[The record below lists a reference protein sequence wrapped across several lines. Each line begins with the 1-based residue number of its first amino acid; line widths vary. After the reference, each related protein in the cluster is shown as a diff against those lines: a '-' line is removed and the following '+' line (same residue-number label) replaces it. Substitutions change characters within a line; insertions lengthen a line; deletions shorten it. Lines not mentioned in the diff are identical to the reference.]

1 MNHAASRNATVQPLG
16 KVIVAKFG
24 GTSVADFDAM
34 NRSAD
39 IVLARPEVR
48 LVVLSASAGVT
59 NLLVEL
65 ATGKE
70 TERRVFLLDEIRR
83 IQNAII
89 DRLDNPTVIREE
101 VGRMLENIAMLSEAA
116 SLATST
122 ALTDEL
128 VSHGE
133 LMSTLLFVEVIRQRN
148 VPVEWFDVR
157 KVMRTNDHF
166 GRAEPDTQ
174 ALTDLTLSQLQPRLQ
189 DALVITQGFIGS
201 EGKGRTTTLGR
212 GGSDY
217 TAALLGEALGAV
229 RVDIWTD
236 VPGIYTTDPR
246 LVPAAKRIDRI
257 AFEEAAE
264 MATFGAKVLH
274 PATLLPAVR
283 RGIPVFVGSS
293 KDPSG
298 GGTLVCDTSDN
309 PPLFRAIALRRRQ
322 TLVTLHSLSML
333 HSRGFL
339 ADVFGILARH
349 NISVDLITTSEVS
362 VALTLDT
369 TGSTSSDASLLTTS
383 LLTELSS
390 LCRVEVEENLALIA
404 IIGNK
409 LSQACGV
416 GKEVFGVLDPFNIRM
431 ICYGASSYNLC
442 FLVPGNDADQVV
454 KTLHRNLF
462 EQ

>member
-1 MNHAASRNATVQPLG
+1 MTSFV
-16 KVIVAKFG
+16 VAKFG
-24 GTSVADFDAM
+24 GTSVADYDAM

-39 IVLARPEVR
+39 VVLADPNTR

-59 NLLVEL
+59 NLLVSLSEGL
-65 ATGKE
+65 EA
-70 TERRVFLLDEIRR
+70 TERFVKLDALRK
-83 IQNAII
+83 IQFDILE
-89 DRLDNPTVIREE
+89 RLQNPNVIREE
-101 VGRMLENIAMLSEAA
+101 VERLLENITTLAEAA

-128 VSHGE
+128 VGHGE
-133 LMSTLLFVEVIRQRN
+133 LMSTLLFVEIMRERN
-148 VPVEWFDVR
+148 VQAQWFDVR
-157 KVMRTNDHF
+157 KIMRTSDRF
-166 GRAEPDTQ
+166 GRAEPDVE
-174 ALTDLTLSQLQPRLQ
+174 ALAELTNQQLAPRLA
-189 DALVITQGFIGS
+189 DGIVITQGFIGS
-201 EGKGRTTTLGR
+201 EAKGRTTTLGR

-217 TAALLGEALGAV
+217 TAALLGEALHAT

-246 LVPAAKRIDRI
+246 VVSAAKRIDVI

-283 RGIPVFVGSS
+283 SDIPVFVGSS
-293 KDPSG
+293 KDPKA
-298 GGTLVCDTSDN
+298 GGTLVCKKTEN
-309 PPLFRAIALRRRQ
+309 PPLFRALALRRRQ
-322 TLVTLHSLSML
+322 TLVTLHSHNML

-339 ADVFGILARH
+339 AEVFGILARH

-362 VALTLDT
+362 IALTLDT
-369 TGSTSSDASLLTTS
+369 TGSTSTGDTLLTQSLLI
-383 LLTELSS
+383 ELSE
-390 LCRVEVEENLALIA
+390 LCRVEVEEDLALVA

-409 LSQACGV
+409 LSRACGV

-442 FLVPGNDADQVV
+442 FLVPADQAEQVV
-454 KTLHRNLF
+454 QKLHQNLF
-462 EQ
+462 E

>member
-1 MNHAASRNATVQPLG
+1 MTDLV
-16 KVIVAKFG
+16 VAKFG

-34 NRSAD
+34 NRSIDVALLD
-39 IVLARPEVR
+39 ANTRI
-48 LVVLSASAGVT
+48 VVLSASAGVT
-59 NLLVEL
+59 NILVAL
-65 ATGKE
+65 AGGLE
-70 TERRVFLLDEIRR
+70 PTERFSQLDALRQ
-83 IQNAII
+83 IQFNILE
-89 DRLDNPTVIREE
+89 RLRYPNVIREE
-101 VGRMLENIAMLSEAA
+101 IERLLENITTLAEAA

-442 FLVPGNDADQVV
+442 FLVPGSDADQVV

>member
-1 MNHAASRNATVQPLG
+1 MTSFV
-16 KVIVAKFG
+16 VAKFG
-24 GTSVADFDAM
+24 GTSVADYDAM

-39 IVLARPEVR
+39 VVLADPNTR

-59 NLLVEL
+59 NLLVSLSEGL
-65 ATGKE
+65 EA
-70 TERRVFLLDEIRR
+70 TERFVKLDALRK
-83 IQNAII
+83 IQFDILE
-89 DRLDNPTVIREE
+89 RLQNPNVIREE
-101 VGRMLENIAMLSEAA
+101 VERLLENITTLAEAA

-133 LMSTLLFVEVIRQRN
+133 LMSTLLFVEIMRERN
-148 VPVEWFDVR
+148 VQAQWFDVR
-157 KVMRTNDHF
+157 KVMRTSDRF
-166 GRAEPDTQ
+166 GRAEPDVE
-174 ALTDLTLSQLQPRLQ
+174 ALAELTNQQLAPRLA
-189 DALVITQGFIGS
+189 DGIVVTQGFIGS
-201 EGKGRTTTLGR
+201 EAKGRTTTLGR

-217 TAALLGEALGAV
+217 TAALLGEALHAT

-246 LVPAAKRIDRI
+246 VVSAAKRIDVI

-283 RGIPVFVGSS
+283 SDIPVFVGSS
-293 KDPSG
+293 KDPKA
-298 GGTLVCDTSDN
+298 GGTLVCKKTEN
-309 PPLFRAIALRRRQ
+309 PPLFRALTLRRRQ
-322 TLVTLHSLSML
+322 TLVTLHSHNML

-339 ADVFGILARH
+339 AEVFGILARH

-362 VALTLDT
+362 IALTLDT
-369 TGSTSSDASLLTTS
+369 TGSTSTGDTLLTQSLLI
-383 LLTELSS
+383 ELSE
-390 LCRVEVEENLALIA
+390 LCRVEVEEDLALVA

-409 LSQACGV
+409 LSRACGV
-416 GKEVFGVLDPFNIRM
+416 GKEVFGVLDPFSIRM

-442 FLVPGNDADQVV
+442 FLVPADQAEQVV
-454 KTLHRNLF
+454 QKLHQNLF
-462 EQ
+462 E

>member
-1 MNHAASRNATVQPLG
+1 MTSFV
-16 KVIVAKFG
+16 VAKFG
-24 GTSVADFDAM
+24 GTSVADYAAM

-39 IVLARPEVR
+39 VVLADPNTR

-59 NLLVEL
+59 NLLVSLSEGL
-65 ATGKE
+65 EA
-70 TERRVFLLDEIRR
+70 TERFVKLDALRK
-83 IQNAII
+83 IQFDILE
-89 DRLDNPTVIREE
+89 RLQNPNVIREE
-101 VGRMLENIAMLSEAA
+101 VERLLENITTLAEAA

-133 LMSTLLFVEVIRQRN
+133 LMSTLLFVEIMRERN
-148 VPVEWFDVR
+148 IQAQWFDVR
-157 KVMRTNDHF
+157 KVMRTSDRF
-166 GRAEPDTQ
+166 GRAEPDVE
-174 ALTDLTLSQLQPRLQ
+174 ALVELTNQQLAPRL
-189 DALVITQGFIGS
+189 DEGIVITQGFIGS
-201 EGKGRTTTLGR
+201 EAKGRTTTLGR

-217 TAALLGEALGAV
+217 TAALLGEALHAT

-246 LVPAAKRIDRI
+246 VVSAAKRIDVI

-283 RGIPVFVGSS
+283 SDIPVFVGSS
-293 KDPSG
+293 KDPKA
-298 GGTLVCDTSDN
+298 GGTLVCKKTEN
-309 PPLFRAIALRRRQ
+309 PPLFRALALRRKQ
-322 TLVTLHSLSML
+322 TLVTLHSHNML

-339 ADVFGILARH
+339 AEVFGILARH

-362 VALTLDT
+362 IALTLDT
-369 TGSTSSDASLLTTS
+369 TGSTSTGDTLLTQSLLI
-383 LLTELSS
+383 ELSE
-390 LCRVEVEENLALIA
+390 LCRVEVEEDLALVA

-409 LSQACGV
+409 LSRACGV
-416 GKEVFGVLDPFNIRM
+416 GKEVFGVLDPFSIRM

-442 FLVPGNDADQVV
+442 FLVPADQAEQVV
-454 KTLHRNLF
+454 QKLHQNLF
-462 EQ
+462 E

>member
-1 MNHAASRNATVQPLG
+1 MTSFV
-16 KVIVAKFG
+16 VAKFG
-24 GTSVADFDAM
+24 GTSVADYDSM

-39 IVLARPEVR
+39 VVLADPNTR

-59 NLLVEL
+59 NLLVSLSEGL
-65 ATGKE
+65 EA
-70 TERRVFLLDEIRR
+70 TERFVKLDALRK
-83 IQNAII
+83 IQFDILE
-89 DRLDNPTVIREE
+89 RLQNPNVIREE
-101 VGRMLENIAMLSEAA
+101 VERLLENITTLAEAA

-133 LMSTLLFVEVIRQRN
+133 LMSTLLFVEIMRERN
-148 VPVEWFDVR
+148 VQAQWFDVR
-157 KVMRTNDHF
+157 KVMRTSDRF
-166 GRAEPDTQ
+166 GRAEPDVE
-174 ALTDLTLSQLQPRLQ
+174 ALAELTNQQLAPRLA
-189 DALVITQGFIGS
+189 DGIVITQGFIGS
-201 EGKGRTTTLGR
+201 EAKGRTTTLGR

-217 TAALLGEALGAV
+217 TAALLGEALHAT

-246 LVPAAKRIDRI
+246 VVSAAKRIDVI

-283 RGIPVFVGSS
+283 SDIPVFVGSS
-293 KDPSG
+293 KDPKA
-298 GGTLVCDTSDN
+298 GGTLVCKKTEN
-309 PPLFRAIALRRRQ
+309 PPLFRALALRRRQ
-322 TLVTLHSLSML
+322 TLVTLHSHNML

-339 ADVFGILARH
+339 AEVFGILARH

-362 VALTLDT
+362 IALTLDT
-369 TGSTSSDASLLTTS
+369 TGSTSTGDTLLTQSLLI
-383 LLTELSS
+383 ELSE
-390 LCRVEVEENLALIA
+390 LCRVEVEEDLALVA

-409 LSQACGV
+409 LSRACGV
-416 GKEVFGVLDPFNIRM
+416 GKEVFGVLDPFSIRM

-442 FLVPGNDADQVV
+442 FLVPADQAEQVV
-454 KTLHRNLF
+454 QKLHKNLF
-462 EQ
+462 E

>member
-1 MNHAASRNATVQPLG
+1 MTSFV
-16 KVIVAKFG
+16 VAKFG
-24 GTSVADFDAM
+24 GTSVADYAAM

-39 IVLARPEVR
+39 VVLADPNTR

-59 NLLVEL
+59 NLLVSLSEGL
-65 ATGKE
+65 EA
-70 TERRVFLLDEIRR
+70 TERFVKLDALRK
-83 IQNAII
+83 IQFDILE
-89 DRLDNPTVIREE
+89 RLQNPNVIREE
-101 VGRMLENIAMLSEAA
+101 VERLLENITTLAEAA

-133 LMSTLLFVEVIRQRN
+133 LMSTLLFVEIMRERN
-148 VPVEWFDVR
+148 VQAQWFDVR
-157 KVMRTNDHF
+157 KVMRTSDRF
-166 GRAEPDTQ
+166 GRAEPDVEVL
-174 ALTDLTLSQLQPRLQ
+174 AELTNQQLAPRL
-189 DALVITQGFIGS
+189 DEGIVITQGFIGS
-201 EGKGRTTTLGR
+201 EAKGRTTTLGR

-217 TAALLGEALGAV
+217 TAALLGEALHAT

-246 LVPAAKRIDRI
+246 VVSAAKRIDVI

-283 RGIPVFVGSS
+283 SDIPVFVGSS
-293 KDPSG
+293 KDPKA
-298 GGTLVCDTSDN
+298 GGTLVCKKTEN
-309 PPLFRAIALRRRQ
+309 PPLFRALALRRKQ
-322 TLVTLHSLSML
+322 TLVTLHSHNML

-339 ADVFGILARH
+339 AEVFGILARH

-362 VALTLDT
+362 IALTLDT
-369 TGSTSSDASLLTTS
+369 TGSTSTGDTLLTQSLLI
-383 LLTELSS
+383 ELSE
-390 LCRVEVEENLALIA
+390 LCRVEVEEDLALVA

-409 LSQACGV
+409 LSRACGV
-416 GKEVFGVLDPFNIRM
+416 GKEVFGVLDPFSIRM

-442 FLVPGNDADQVV
+442 FLVPADQAEQVV
-454 KTLHRNLF
+454 QKLHQNLF
-462 EQ
+462 E

>member
-1 MNHAASRNATVQPLG
+1 MSHAFPPMV
-16 KVIVAKFG
+16 VAKFG
-24 GTSVADFDAM
+24 GTSVASFDAM

-39 IVLARPEVR
+39 VVLADPNVR

-59 NLLVEL
+59 NLLVAL
-65 ATGKE
+65 AEGLE
-70 TERRVFLLDEIRR
+70 ATERFVKLDAIRR
-83 IQNAII
+83 IQHDIVDSLA
-89 DRLDNPTVIREE
+89 NPEVIREE
-101 VGRMLENIAMLSEAA
+101 IDRLLENITTLAEAA
-116 SLATST
+116 SLATSN

-133 LMSTLLFVEVIRQRN
+133 LMSTLLFVEILRERGVVAQ
-148 VPVEWFDVR
+148 WFDIR
-157 KVMRTNDHF
+157 KVMRTNDRF
-166 GRAEPDTQ
+166 GRAEPDVS
-174 ALTDLTLSQLQPRLQ
+174 ALAELSALQLAPRL
-189 DALVITQGFIGS
+189 AEGLVITQGFIGS
-201 EGKGRTTTLGR
+201 ESKGRTTTLGR

-217 TAALLGEALGAV
+217 TAALLGQALNAT

-246 LVPAAKRIDRI
+246 VVPSAKRIDEI

-283 RGIPVFVGSS
+283 SDIPVFVGSS
-293 KDPSG
+293 KDPKA
-298 GGTLVCDTSDN
+298 GGTLVCNQTHN
-309 PPLFRAIALRRRQ
+309 PPLFRALALRRKQ
-322 TLVTLHSLSML
+322 TLLTLHSLNML

-339 ADVFGILARH
+339 AEVFSILARH

-369 TGSTSSDASLLTTS
+369 TGSTSTGDTLLTQA

-390 LCRVEVEENLALIA
+390 LCRVEVEQDLALVA
-404 IIGNK
+404 LIGNN

-416 GKEVFGVLDPFNIRM
+416 GKEVFGVLEPFNIRM

-442 FLVPGNDADQVV
+442 FLVPGSDAEQVV
-454 KTLHRNLF
+454 QKLHHNLF
-462 EQ
+462 E

>member
-1 MNHAASRNATVQPLG
+1 MTSFV
-16 KVIVAKFG
+16 VAKFG
-24 GTSVADFDAM
+24 GTSVADYDAM

-39 IVLARPEVR
+39 VVLADPNTR

-59 NLLVEL
+59 NLLVSLSEGL
-65 ATGKE
+65 EA
-70 TERRVFLLDEIRR
+70 TERFVKLDALRK
-83 IQNAII
+83 IQFDILE
-89 DRLDNPTVIREE
+89 RLQNPNVIREE
-101 VGRMLENIAMLSEAA
+101 VERLLENITTLAEAA

-133 LMSTLLFVEVIRQRN
+133 LMSTLLFVEIMRERN
-148 VPVEWFDVR
+148 VQAQWFDVR
-157 KVMRTNDHF
+157 KVMRTSDRF
-166 GRAEPDTQ
+166 GRAEPDVE
-174 ALTDLTLSQLQPRLQ
+174 ALAELTNQQLAPRLA
-189 DALVITQGFIGS
+189 DGIVITQGFIGS
-201 EGKGRTTTLGR
+201 EAKGRTTTLGR

-217 TAALLGEALGAV
+217 TAALLGEALHAT

-246 LVPAAKRIDRI
+246 VVSAAKRIDVI

-283 RGIPVFVGSS
+283 SDIPVFVGSS
-293 KDPSG
+293 KDPKA
-298 GGTLVCDTSDN
+298 GGTLVCKKTEN
-309 PPLFRAIALRRRQ
+309 PPLFRALALRRRQ
-322 TLVTLHSLSML
+322 TLVTLHSHNML

-339 ADVFGILARH
+339 AEVFGILARH

-362 VALTLDT
+362 IALTLDT
-369 TGSTSSDASLLTTS
+369 TGSTSTGDTLLTQSLLI
-383 LLTELSS
+383 ELSE
-390 LCRVEVEENLALIA
+390 LCRVEVEEDLALVA

-409 LSQACGV
+409 LSRACGV
-416 GKEVFGVLDPFNIRM
+416 GKEVFGVLDPFSIRM

-442 FLVPGNDADQVV
+442 FLVPADQAEQLVQ
-454 KTLHRNLF
+454 KLHQNLF
-462 EQ
+462 E

>member
-1 MNHAASRNATVQPLG
+1 MTSFV
-16 KVIVAKFG
+16 VAKFG

-39 IVLARPEVR
+39 VVLADPNTR

-59 NLLVEL
+59 NLLVAL
-65 ATGKE
+65 AEGLE
-70 TERRVFLLDEIRR
+70 ASERQAKLEALHKIQFDILSRLRDPSVISEEIE
-83 IQNAII
+83 
-89 DRLDNPTVIREE
+89 RL
-101 VGRMLENIAMLSEAA
+101 LENIITLAEAA

-133 LMSTLLFVEVIRQRN
+133 LMSTLLFVEVLRERN
-148 VPVEWFDVR
+148 VQSQWFDVR
-157 KVMRTNDHF
+157 KVLRTSDRF
-166 GRAEPDTQ
+166 GRAEPDVEAIAELTTQ
-174 ALTDLTLSQLQPRLQ
+174 QLAPRL
-189 DALVITQGFIGS
+189 AEGIVITQGFIGS
-201 EGKGRTTTLGR
+201 EAKGRTTTLGR

-217 TAALLGEALGAV
+217 TAALLGEALRAS

-246 LVPAAKRIDRI
+246 VVPAAKRIDEI

-283 RGIPVFVGSS
+283 SDIPVFVGSS
-293 KDPSG
+293 KDPKA
-298 GGTLVCDTSDN
+298 GGTMVCNTTEN
-309 PPLFRAIALRRRQ
+309 PPLFRAIALRRKQ
-322 TLVTLHSLSML
+322 TLLTLHSLSML

-339 ADVFGILARH
+339 AEVFSILARH
-349 NISVDLITTSEVS
+349 SISVDLVTTSEVNI
-362 VALTLDT
+362 ALTLDT
-369 TGSTSSDASLLTTS
+369 TGSTSTGDTLLTQSLLM
-383 LLTELSS
+383 ELSE
-390 LCRVEVEENLALIA
+390 LCRVEVEEDLALVA
-404 IIGNK
+404 IIGNE
-409 LSQACGV
+409 LSRASGV

-442 FLVPGNDADQVV
+442 FLVPGHEAEQVV
-454 KTLHRNLF
+454 QKLHHNLF
-462 EQ
+462 E

>member
-1 MNHAASRNATVQPLG
+1 MTSFV
-16 KVIVAKFG
+16 VAKFG
-24 GTSVADFDAM
+24 GTSVADYDAM

-39 IVLARPEVR
+39 VVLADPNTR

-59 NLLVEL
+59 NLLVSLSEGL
-65 ATGKE
+65 EA
-70 TERRVFLLDEIRR
+70 TERFVKLDALRK
-83 IQNAII
+83 IQFDILE
-89 DRLDNPTVIREE
+89 RLQNPNVIREE
-101 VGRMLENIAMLSEAA
+101 VERLLENITTLAEAA

-133 LMSTLLFVEVIRQRN
+133 LMSTLLFVEIMRERHVQAQ
-148 VPVEWFDVR
+148 WFDVR
-157 KVMRTNDHF
+157 KIMRTSDRF
-166 GRAEPDTQ
+166 GRAEPDVE
-174 ALTDLTLSQLQPRLQ
+174 ALAELTNQQLAPRL
-189 DALVITQGFIGS
+189 DEGIVITQGFIGS
-201 EGKGRTTTLGR
+201 EAKGRTTTLGR

-217 TAALLGEALGAV
+217 TAALLGEALHAT

-246 LVPAAKRIDRI
+246 IVSAAKRIDVI

-283 RGIPVFVGSS
+283 SDIPVFVGSS
-293 KDPSG
+293 KDPKA
-298 GGTLVCDTSDN
+298 GGTLVCKKTEN
-309 PPLFRAIALRRRQ
+309 PPLFRALALRRKQ
-322 TLVTLHSLSML
+322 TLVTLHSHNML

-339 ADVFGILARH
+339 AEVFGILARH

-362 VALTLDT
+362 IALTLDT
-369 TGSTSSDASLLTTS
+369 TGSTSTGDTLLTQSLLI
-383 LLTELSS
+383 ELSE
-390 LCRVEVEENLALIA
+390 LCRVEVEENLALVA

-409 LSQACGV
+409 LSRACGV

-442 FLVPGNDADQVV
+442 FLVPAEQAEQVV
-454 KTLHRNLF
+454 QKLHQNLF
-462 EQ
+462 E

>member
-1 MNHAASRNATVQPLG
+1 MTSFV
-16 KVIVAKFG
+16 VAKFG
-24 GTSVADFDAM
+24 GTSVADYAAM

-39 IVLARPEVR
+39 VVLADPNTR

-59 NLLVEL
+59 NLLVSLSEGL
-65 ATGKE
+65 EA
-70 TERRVFLLDEIRR
+70 TERFVKLDALRK
-83 IQNAII
+83 IQFDILE
-89 DRLDNPTVIREE
+89 RLQNPNVIREE
-101 VGRMLENIAMLSEAA
+101 VERLLENITTLAEAA

-133 LMSTLLFVEVIRQRN
+133 LMSTLLFVEIMRERN
-148 VPVEWFDVR
+148 IQAQWFDVR
-157 KVMRTNDHF
+157 KVMRTSDRF
-166 GRAEPDTQ
+166 GRAEPDVE
-174 ALTDLTLSQLQPRLQ
+174 ALAELTNQQLAPRL
-189 DALVITQGFIGS
+189 DEGIVITQGFIGS
-201 EGKGRTTTLGR
+201 EAKGRTTTLGR

-217 TAALLGEALGAV
+217 TAALLGEALHAT

-246 LVPAAKRIDRI
+246 VVSAAKRIDVI

-283 RGIPVFVGSS
+283 SDIPVFVGSS
-293 KDPSG
+293 KDPKA
-298 GGTLVCDTSDN
+298 GGTLVCKKTET
-309 PPLFRAIALRRRQ
+309 PPLFRALALRRKQ
-322 TLVTLHSLSML
+322 TLVTLHSHNML

-339 ADVFGILARH
+339 AEVFGILARH

-362 VALTLDT
+362 IALTLDT
-369 TGSTSSDASLLTTS
+369 TGSTSTGDTLLTQSLLI
-383 LLTELSS
+383 ELSE
-390 LCRVEVEENLALIA
+390 LCRVEVEEDLALVA

-409 LSQACGV
+409 LSRACGV
-416 GKEVFGVLDPFNIRM
+416 GKEVFGVLDPFSIRM

-442 FLVPGNDADQVV
+442 FLVPADQAEQVV
-454 KTLHRNLF
+454 QKLHQNLF
-462 EQ
+462 E

>member
-1 MNHAASRNATVQPLG
+1 MTSFV
-16 KVIVAKFG
+16 VAKFG
-24 GTSVADFDAM
+24 GTSVADYDAM

-39 IVLARPEVR
+39 VVLADPNTR

-59 NLLVEL
+59 NLLVSLSEGL
-65 ATGKE
+65 EA
-70 TERRVFLLDEIRR
+70 TERFVKLDALRK
-83 IQNAII
+83 IQFDILE
-89 DRLDNPTVIREE
+89 RLQNPNVIREE
-101 VGRMLENIAMLSEAA
+101 VERLLENITTLAEAA
-116 SLATST
+116 SLATSS

-133 LMSTLLFVEVIRQRN
+133 LMSTLLFVEIMRERN
-148 VPVEWFDVR
+148 IQAQWFDVR
-157 KVMRTNDHF
+157 KVMRTSDRF
-166 GRAEPDTQ
+166 GRAEPDVEVL
-174 ALTDLTLSQLQPRLQ
+174 AELTNQQLAPRL
-189 DALVITQGFIGS
+189 DEGIVITQGCIGS
-201 EGKGRTTTLGR
+201 EAKGRTTTLGR

-217 TAALLGEALGAV
+217 TAALLGEALHAT

-246 LVPAAKRIDRI
+246 VVSAAKRIDVI

-283 RGIPVFVGSS
+283 SDIPVFVGSS
-293 KDPSG
+293 KDPKA
-298 GGTLVCDTSDN
+298 GGTLVCKKTEN
-309 PPLFRAIALRRRQ
+309 PPLFRALALRRKQ
-322 TLVTLHSLSML
+322 TLVTLHSHNML

-339 ADVFGILARH
+339 AEVFGILARH

-362 VALTLDT
+362 IALTLDT
-369 TGSTSSDASLLTTS
+369 TGSTSTGDTLLTQSLLI
-383 LLTELSS
+383 ELSE
-390 LCRVEVEENLALIA
+390 LCRVEVEEDLALVA

-409 LSQACGV
+409 LSRACGV

-442 FLVPGNDADQVV
+442 FLVPADQAEQVV
-454 KTLHRNLF
+454 QKLHQNLF
-462 EQ
+462 E

>member
-1 MNHAASRNATVQPLG
+1 MTSFV
-16 KVIVAKFG
+16 VAKFG
-24 GTSVADFDAM
+24 GTSVADYDAM

-39 IVLARPEVR
+39 VVLADPNTR

-59 NLLVEL
+59 NLLVSLSEGL
-65 ATGKE
+65 EA
-70 TERRVFLLDEIRR
+70 TERFVKLDALRK
-83 IQNAII
+83 IQFDILE
-89 DRLDNPTVIREE
+89 RLQNPNVIREE
-101 VGRMLENIAMLSEAA
+101 VERLLENITTLAEAA
-116 SLATST
+116 SLATSS

-133 LMSTLLFVEVIRQRN
+133 LMSTLLFVEIMRERN
-148 VPVEWFDVR
+148 IQAQWFDVR
-157 KVMRTNDHF
+157 KVMRTSDRF
-166 GRAEPDTQ
+166 GRAEPDVE
-174 ALTDLTLSQLQPRLQ
+174 ALAELTNQQLAPRL
-189 DALVITQGFIGS
+189 DEGIVITQGFIGS
-201 EGKGRTTTLGR
+201 EAKGRTTTLGR

-217 TAALLGEALGAV
+217 TAALLGEALHAT

-246 LVPAAKRIDRI
+246 VVSAAKRIDVI

-283 RGIPVFVGSS
+283 SDIPVFVGSS
-293 KDPSG
+293 KDPKA
-298 GGTLVCDTSDN
+298 GGTLVCKKTEN
-309 PPLFRAIALRRRQ
+309 PPLFRALALRRKQ
-322 TLVTLHSLSML
+322 TLVTLHSHNML

-339 ADVFGILARH
+339 AEVFGILARH

-362 VALTLDT
+362 IALTLDT
-369 TGSTSSDASLLTTS
+369 TGPTSTGDTLLTQSLLI
-383 LLTELSS
+383 ELSE
-390 LCRVEVEENLALIA
+390 LCRVEVEEDLALVA

-409 LSQACGV
+409 LSRACGV

-442 FLVPGNDADQVV
+442 FLVPADQAEQVV
-454 KTLHRNLF
+454 QKLHQNLF
-462 EQ
+462 E

>member
-1 MNHAASRNATVQPLG
+1 MTSFV
-16 KVIVAKFG
+16 VAKFG
-24 GTSVADFDAM
+24 GTSVADYDAM

-39 IVLARPEVR
+39 VVLADPNTR

-59 NLLVEL
+59 NLLVSLSEGL
-65 ATGKE
+65 EA
-70 TERRVFLLDEIRR
+70 TERFVKLDALRK
-83 IQNAII
+83 IQFDILE
-89 DRLDNPTVIREE
+89 RLQNPNVIREE
-101 VGRMLENIAMLSEAA
+101 VERLLENITTLAEAA
-116 SLATST
+116 SLATSS

-133 LMSTLLFVEVIRQRN
+133 LMSTLLFVEIMRERN
-148 VPVEWFDVR
+148 IQAQWFDVR
-157 KVMRTNDHF
+157 KVMRTSDRF
-166 GRAEPDTQ
+166 GRAEPDVE
-174 ALTDLTLSQLQPRLQ
+174 ALAELTNQQLVPRL
-189 DALVITQGFIGS
+189 DEGIVITQGFIGS
-201 EGKGRTTTLGR
+201 EAKGRTTTLGR

-217 TAALLGEALGAV
+217 TAALLGEALHAT

-246 LVPAAKRIDRI
+246 VVSAAKRIDVI

-283 RGIPVFVGSS
+283 SDIPVFVGSS
-293 KDPSG
+293 KDPKA
-298 GGTLVCDTSDN
+298 GGTLVCKKTEN
-309 PPLFRAIALRRRQ
+309 PPLFRALALRRKQ
-322 TLVTLHSLSML
+322 TLVTLHSHNML

-339 ADVFGILARH
+339 AEVFGILARH

-362 VALTLDT
+362 IALTLDT
-369 TGSTSSDASLLTTS
+369 TGSTSTGDTLLTQSLLI
-383 LLTELSS
+383 ELSE
-390 LCRVEVEENLALIA
+390 LCRVEVEEDLALVA

-409 LSQACGV
+409 LSRACGV

-442 FLVPGNDADQVV
+442 FLVPADQAEQVV
-454 KTLHRNLF
+454 QKLHQNLF
-462 EQ
+462 E

>member
-1 MNHAASRNATVQPLG
+1 MTSFV
-16 KVIVAKFG
+16 VAKFG
-24 GTSVADFDAM
+24 GTSVADYDAM

-39 IVLARPEVR
+39 VVLADPNTR

-59 NLLVEL
+59 NLLVSLSEGL
-65 ATGKE
+65 EATVRFVKLDALRKIQFDIL
-70 TERRVFLLDEIRR
+70 ERL
-83 IQNAII
+83 QNP
-89 DRLDNPTVIREE
+89 NVIREE
-101 VGRMLENIAMLSEAA
+101 VERLLENITTLAEAA

-133 LMSTLLFVEVIRQRN
+133 LMSTLLFVEIMRERN
-148 VPVEWFDVR
+148 IQAQWFDVR
-157 KVMRTNDHF
+157 KVMRTSDRF
-166 GRAEPDTQ
+166 GRAEPDVE
-174 ALTDLTLSQLQPRLQ
+174 ALAELTNQQLAPRLA
-189 DALVITQGFIGS
+189 DGIVITQGFIGS
-201 EGKGRTTTLGR
+201 EAKGRTTTLGR

-217 TAALLGEALGAV
+217 TAALLGEALHAT

-246 LVPAAKRIDRI
+246 VVSAAKRIDVI

-283 RGIPVFVGSS
+283 SDIPVFVGSS
-293 KDPSG
+293 KDPKA
-298 GGTLVCDTSDN
+298 GGTLVCKKTEN
-309 PPLFRAIALRRRQ
+309 PPLFRALALRRRQ
-322 TLVTLHSLSML
+322 TLVTLHSHNML

-339 ADVFGILARH
+339 AEVFGILARH

-362 VALTLDT
+362 IALTLDT
-369 TGSTSSDASLLTTS
+369 TGSTSTGDTLLTQSLLI
-383 LLTELSS
+383 ELSE
-390 LCRVEVEENLALIA
+390 LCRVEVEENLALVA

-409 LSQACGV
+409 LSRACGV

-442 FLVPGNDADQVV
+442 FLVPADQAEQVV
-454 KTLHRNLF
+454 QKLHQNLF
-462 EQ
+462 E

>member
-1 MNHAASRNATVQPLG
+1 MTSFV
-16 KVIVAKFG
+16 VAKFG
-24 GTSVADFDAM
+24 GTSVADYDAM

-39 IVLARPEVR
+39 VVLADPNTR

-59 NLLVEL
+59 NLLVSLSEGL
-65 ATGKE
+65 EA
-70 TERRVFLLDEIRR
+70 TERFVKLDALRK
-83 IQNAII
+83 IQFDILE
-89 DRLDNPTVIREE
+89 RLQNPNVIREE
-101 VGRMLENIAMLSEAA
+101 VERLLENITTLAEAA

-133 LMSTLLFVEVIRQRN
+133 LMSTLLFVEIMRERN
-148 VPVEWFDVR
+148 VQAQWFDVR
-157 KVMRTNDHF
+157 KIMRTSDRF
-166 GRAEPDTQ
+166 GRAEPDVE
-174 ALTDLTLSQLQPRLQ
+174 ALAELTNQQLAPRLA
-189 DALVITQGFIGS
+189 DGIVITQGFIGS
-201 EGKGRTTTLGR
+201 EAKGRTTTLGR

-217 TAALLGEALGAV
+217 TAALLGEALHAT

-246 LVPAAKRIDRI
+246 VVSAAKRMDVI

-283 RGIPVFVGSS
+283 SDIPVFVGSS
-293 KDPSG
+293 KDPKA
-298 GGTLVCDTSDN
+298 GGTLVCKKTEN
-309 PPLFRAIALRRRQ
+309 PPLFRALALRRRQ
-322 TLVTLHSLSML
+322 TLVTLHSHNML

-339 ADVFGILARH
+339 AEVFGILARH

-362 VALTLDT
+362 IALTLDT
-369 TGSTSSDASLLTTS
+369 TGSTSTGDTLLTQSLLI
-383 LLTELSS
+383 ELSE
-390 LCRVEVEENLALIA
+390 LCRVEVEEDLALVA

-409 LSQACGV
+409 LSRACGV
-416 GKEVFGVLDPFNIRM
+416 GKEVFGVLDPFSIRM

-442 FLVPGNDADQVV
+442 FLVPADQAEQVV
-454 KTLHRNLF
+454 QKLHQNLF
-462 EQ
+462 E

>member
-1 MNHAASRNATVQPLG
+1 MTSFV
-16 KVIVAKFG
+16 VAKFG
-24 GTSVADFDAM
+24 GTSVVDYDAM

-39 IVLARPEVR
+39 VVLADPNTR

-59 NLLVEL
+59 NLLVSLSEGL
-65 ATGKE
+65 EA
-70 TERRVFLLDEIRR
+70 TERFVKLDALRK
-83 IQNAII
+83 IQFDILE
-89 DRLDNPTVIREE
+89 RLQNPNVIREE
-101 VGRMLENIAMLSEAA
+101 VERLLENITTLAEAA

-133 LMSTLLFVEVIRQRN
+133 LMSTLLFVEIMRERN
-148 VPVEWFDVR
+148 VQAQWFDVR
-157 KVMRTNDHF
+157 KIMRTSDRF
-166 GRAEPDTQ
+166 GRAEPDVE
-174 ALTDLTLSQLQPRLQ
+174 ALAELTNQQLVPRL
-189 DALVITQGFIGS
+189 DEGIVITQGFIGS
-201 EGKGRTTTLGR
+201 EAKGRTTTLGR

-217 TAALLGEALGAV
+217 TAALLGEALHAT

-246 LVPAAKRIDRI
+246 VVSAAKRIDVI

-283 RGIPVFVGSS
+283 SDIPVFVGSS
-293 KDPSG
+293 KDPKA
-298 GGTLVCDTSDN
+298 GGTLVCKKTEN
-309 PPLFRAIALRRRQ
+309 PPLFRALALRRKQ
-322 TLVTLHSLSML
+322 TLVTLHSHNML

-339 ADVFGILARH
+339 AEVFGILARH

-362 VALTLDT
+362 IALTLDT
-369 TGSTSSDASLLTTS
+369 TGSTSTGDTLLTQSLLI
-383 LLTELSS
+383 ELSE
-390 LCRVEVEENLALIA
+390 LCRVEVEENLALVA

-409 LSQACGV
+409 LSRACGV

-442 FLVPGNDADQVV
+442 FLVPAEQAEQVV
-454 KTLHRNLF
+454 QKLHQNLF
-462 EQ
+462 E